1 MMATIAELLLAF
13 FATAGL
19 LALIW
24 LFFGHIL
31 APGPEEQTL
40 YAVIPIEGNA
50 TDLEHA
56 VSHLLW
62 LKGGKLARF
71 HIILLDT
78 GLSEAGKDRV
88 SLLLS
93 REPELMLS
101 TPELLPQL
109 IEKDG

>member
-1 MMATIAELLLAF
+1 MMATIAEFLLAF
-13 FATAGL
+13 FATVGL
-19 LALIW
+19 LSLIW
-24 LFFGHIL
+24 LLFGHLL
-31 APGPEEQTL
+31 APGPATQTF
-40 YAVIPIEGNA
+40 YAVIPIHDNA
-50 TDLEHA
+50 PCLEQT

-62 LKGGKLARF
+62 LKGGKLAHF

-78 GLSEAGKDRV
+78 GLSEASKERV

-93 REPELMLS
+93 REPELILS